1 MMTLTHS
8 KLLTA
13 LLDGES
19 TRTDMRE
26 RAGVYGSTCTHAL
39 AVMLRNGW
47 ITDERAD
54 GLKTRIITITHDGKR
69 ALQRFNR
76 GEVEGPKVVSNSINR
91 MVGSYLPQAAYS
103 RNNGNVHIQSY
114 GFGC

>member
-13 LLDGES
+13 LLDGEL
-19 TRTDMRE
+19 TRTSLRAK
-26 RAGVYGSTCTHAL
+26 AGVYGSTCTHAI
-39 AVMLRNGW
+39 AVMLKHDW
-47 ITDERAD
+47 ITDERID
-54 GLKTRIITITHDGKR
+54 GLKTRIVEITHEGKR

-76 GEVEGPKVVSNSINR
+76 GEVDGPKVAANTISR
-91 MVGSYLPQAAYS
+91 MTGTYTPQAAYS
-103 RNNGNVHIQSY
+103 RNNGNVHIQSH